1 MCVCVCLG
9 GTFVLILYGM
19 KSHNSNDVE
28 VIVQINIVILIT
40 YKIWKLFIM
49 NLFKSFFVGFM

>member
-1 MCVCVCLG
+1 MLLVCVC
-9 GTFVLILYGM
+9 GTFVLIIYGM